1 MMNIDDT
8 TQLFRKSIGFLF
20 VANKEGTSLGVVMG
34 VLSHG
39 VIGVLMPTLK
49 TISGLDF
56 GTVKIWHLIALWAVA
71 FNIKP
76 YLNRHK
82 PDPKIEAAVDQIKD
96 MEAKGLITRAQAEM
110 HYYNLSLRVL
120 ESVTISN
127 PDDSS
132 ERAQQ

>member
-1 MMNIDDT
+1 MMHIDDT
-8 TQLFRKSIGFLF
+8 TQLFRKSLNLLF
-20 VANKEGTSLGVVMG
+20 VANKQGTSLGVVMG

-56 GTVKIWHLIALWAVA
+56 GTVKIWHLIALWVIA

-82 PDPKIEAAVDQIKD
+82 PDPKIEAAVGQIKD
-96 MEAKGLITRAQAEM
+96 METKGQITRAQAEM

-120 ESVTISN
+120 ESVNMPEPQEPSR
-127 PDDSS
+127 
-132 ERAQQ
+132 EG